1 MNFDMKTN
9 LWRPV
14 LLCLGWLIFAGS
26 VSAQDLGAVRQ
37 RMADRLP
44 ELDRL
49 KAAGVVGENY
59 VGFVASRST
68 KEDAAEII
76 AAENDDRKV
85 VYAAIAR
92 QAGASAYDVARAR
105 ARQIAAASASG
116 VWIQSE
122 AGEWYRKK

>member
-1 MNFDMKTN
+1 MKTH

-37 RMADRLP
+37 RMVDRLP

-49 KAAGVVGENY
+49 KAAGVIGENY
-59 VGFVASRST
+59 VGFVELRTT
-68 KEDAAEII
+68 KTEAAEVTK
-76 AAENDDRKV
+76 AENEDRKV

-92 QAGASAYDVARAR
+92 QTGASAYDVARAR

-116 VWIQSE
+116 VWVQSDE
-122 AGEWYRKK
+122 GEWYRKK